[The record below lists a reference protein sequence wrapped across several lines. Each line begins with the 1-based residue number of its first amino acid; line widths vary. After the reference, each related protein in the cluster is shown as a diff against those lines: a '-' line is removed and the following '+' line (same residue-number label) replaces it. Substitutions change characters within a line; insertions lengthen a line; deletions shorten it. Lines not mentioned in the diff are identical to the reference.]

1 MKSNWTHWFASLI
14 FCSALIITFPVKGNE
29 QGIIYLL
36 EQLSFQMGQR
46 DLFQAEQTLTKISK
60 VAPEN
65 LVYLQE
71 NVRFLAES
79 QRFSQARIKL
89 LKIKTRISERN
100 HSALLQLIDIYQNK
114 RKELSEARLLN
125 TRQLYQQS
133 LNKYDQL
140 FDKQD
145 PHYSLAL
152 EYWDIL
158 TEVNPEL
165 EPTVLYKL
173 QRLNLQYPAN
183 PRIKLAYFKYSLRA
197 GKNKNKIYDELY
209 LLTFNTVWQSEA
221 KRLWQYGLMNTDVTY
236 NNQQNFKRYI
246 ERFPDD
252 NKVSYHF
259 RDGNAAL
266 ELHRISMRDP
276 AYRAKIKLPKMLED
290 DAPLSE
296 IALTLA
302 TAKTKYADDQDVII
316 AEGRFLFR
324 KNDYVGAKAAFN
336 RCAEL
341 FQPTPSVCL
350 SLSITTDYWSLIEKT
365 ETYLDA
371 QKLTEAGQTL
381 AKLYKFEDESHYHI
395 LLDGDRQVALGNY
408 IKAEQLYLSLLVI
421 EPLSP
426 QFLTTMMEFK
436 LNYQGKLKMDSWVSS
451 LSLQQ
456 KDIILPD
463 YNSLLVA
470 RIRDKADAELEKG
483 NEAEAESLLK
493 SALRIVQMH
502 PWASYDLAKLYIQQ
516 GKTDKALDLYKPIS
530 DKVEVKYSYSLILAS
545 VDMYYSALNVLQSIP
560 SKSRTNNIKQDI
572 QDYKFELAMDKVDR
586 SLQQD
591 RLALL
596 TSASTRFNN
605 NVVYTSRIQ
614 QQMLKYGFLQ
624 QSALLAKLLLDSD
637 QQSDSVNRINV
648 LLQLAQVQLL
658 AKQTD
663 KAVNNVALVYKE
675 TGRSFT
681 NELALS
687 DLTLELLED
696 DQLPKVIQSQFSNM
710 LDQHL
715 VQHDDVVA
723 VWKNDLRF
731 AELTSDPI
739 RMFQALDKLIALEP
753 SESYRFY
760 QLFSLFEENKG
771 QLDVSNGEF
780 KYEYLVPFIQSF
792 PFDPVGYDVAFR
804 LYNQLPELGDN
815 SGSLMKKGYYSALMA
830 DISDKAN
837 FDTRALASGEELL
850 QKTNSSDLSF
860 AQKQKIKEYFVLM
873 TSDENVASIHVN
885 QGSWLVNRFQSAL
898 AQRSLKEN
906 RRLELGV
913 KRYDKSGS
921 AGTSEYDLSVLSLTY
936 AAPMD
941 NAWLGDGE
949 WYVKVEPTIIKAGTL
964 DTNDSANDTFG
975 FNKLCDSRCDDLLLK
990 QEEVGT
996 SIAIGFETASV
1007 SADIGTKPIGF
1018 ELFDWVGG
1026 AAYSDSLWN
1035 IGWSLGVSKRSV
1047 TSSLLSFSGS
1057 EDLYTSTTWG
1067 GTSLYNLGLSL
1078 SYDQGTGWGIWAL
1091 TDAGKISGKQVKEN
1105 ERTRAMGGIYWDWF
1119 DRDWLTAS
1127 IGLNLF
1133 TWQYEKDLSEFT
1145 FGQSGYYSPQEY
1157 KSASLPLNFYGRLGD
1172 FTYQVDLSVS
1182 ISESADD
1189 DSVYYPLHT
1198 NYQEAL
1204 ELISN
1209 DSFLGG
1215 ESTGEGF
1222 SAEAM
1227 IEYKLTNHWTLGTNI
1242 TIQKSEFFSPN
1253 SLYFYLKYYF
1263 EPNLQPAN
1271 RRPDPVSIYMDY

>member
-46 DLFQAEQTLTKISK
+46 DLFQAEKTLIKISK

-89 LKIKTRISERN
+89 LKIKPRISDRN
-100 HSALLQLIDIYQNK
+100 YNTLLQLIDIYQNK

-158 TEVNPEL
+158 TEVSPEL

-236 NNQQNFKRYI
+236 NNQQNFERYI

-316 AEGRFLFR
+316 AQGRFLFR
-324 KNDYVGAKAAFN
+324 KNDYIGAKAAFN

-341 FQPTPSVCL
+341 FQPTPAVCL

-371 QKLTEAGQTL
+371 QKLTRAGKTL
-381 AKLYKFEDESHYHI
+381 AKLYKFEDESNYHI

-483 NEAEAESLLK
+483 NELEAESLLK

-502 PWASYDLAKLYIQQ
+502 PWASYDLAKLYIQK
-516 GKTDKALDLYKPIS
+516 GKIDKALGLYKPIS
-530 DKVEVKYSYSLILAS
+530 DKVEIKYSYSLILAS
-545 VDMYYSALNVLQSIP
+545 VDMYYSALNVLESIP
-560 SKSRTNNIKQDI
+560 MGSRTNSIKQDI
-572 QDYKFELAMDKVDR
+572 QDYKFELAMAKVDR
-586 SLQQD
+586 SLQKD

-596 TSASTRFNN
+596 VSAKNEFNG

-614 QQMLKYGFLQ
+614 QQMFKYGFLQ
-624 QSALLAKLLLDSD
+624 QGALLASSLLNSD
-637 QQSDSVNRINV
+637 LSLGSVNRINV

-687 DLTLELLED
+687 DLTLKLLENH
-696 DQLPKVIQSQFSNM
+696 QLPKVIQNQFSNM
-710 LDQHL
+710 LAQHL
-715 VQHDDVVA
+715 VQHDEVVA

-739 RMFQALDKLIALEP
+739 RMFQALDKLIELEP

-760 QLFSLFEENKG
+760 QLFNLFEENKG
-771 QLDVSNGEF
+771 RLDVSNGEF
-780 KYEYLVPFIQSF
+780 KYEYLVPFIQFF

-873 TSDENVASIHVN
+873 TSDENVASIDVN

-941 NAWLGDGE
+941 NAWLGNGE

-975 FNKLCDSRCDDLLLK
+975 FNKLCDRRCDDLLLK

-996 SIAIGFETASV
+996 SIAIGFENSSV

-1057 EDLYTSTTWG
+1057 KDPYTSTTWG

-1091 TDAGKISGKQVKEN
+1091 TDTGKISGKQVKEN

-1182 ISESADD
+1182 MSESADD

-1253 SLYFYLKYYF
+1253 SLYFYIKYYF

>member
-14 FCSALIITFPVKGNE
+14 FCSALIITFPVKSNE
-29 QGIIYLL
+29 QGIVYLL

-46 DLFQAEQTLTKISK
+46 DLFQAEQTLIKISK

-71 NVRFLAES
+71 NIRFLAES

-89 LKIKTRISERN
+89 LKIKPRISERN

-114 RKELSEARLLN
+114 RKDLSDARLLN

-158 TEVNPEL
+158 TEVSPDL

-173 QRLNLQYPAN
+173 QRLNQQYPAN

-197 GKNKNKIYDELY
+197 GKNKNNIYDELY
-209 LLTFNTVWQSEA
+209 LLTFNTVWQFEA
-221 KRLWQYGLMNTDVTY
+221 KRLWQYGLMNTDVTH
-236 NNQQNFKRYI
+236 NNQQNFKTYI

-252 NKVSYHF
+252 NRVGYHF

-266 ELHRISMRDP
+266 EQHRISMRDP
-276 AYRAKIKLPKMLED
+276 AYRAKVKLPKMLED

-336 RCAEL
+336 RCIEL
-341 FQPTPSVCL
+341 FEPTPSVCL
-350 SLSITTDYWSLIEKT
+350 SLIITTDYWALIEQT
-365 ETYLDA
+365 ETYLDSQQFDQA
-371 QKLTEAGQTL
+371 GKTLT
-381 AKLYKFEDESHYHI
+381 KLYQFKDESNYHI
-395 LLDGDRQVALGNY
+395 LLDGNRQVGLGNY
-408 IKAEQLYLSLLVI
+408 VKAEQLYQSLLAV
-421 EPLSP
+421 EPLSS
-426 QFLTTMMEFK
+426 QFLVTMMEFK
-436 LNYQGKLKMDSWVSS
+436 LNYKGKLNMDTWVSN
-451 LSLQQ
+451 LTLQQ
-456 KDIILPD
+456 KDIILPE
-463 YNSLLVA
+463 YNSLLVS
-470 RIRDKADAELEKG
+470 RIRDKADAELEQG
-483 NEAEAESLLK
+483 NEQEAESLLK

-516 GKTDKALDLYKPIS
+516 GEVDKALSLYKPIS
-530 DKVEVKYSYSLILAS
+530 SKVEVKYSYSLILAS

-572 QDYKFELAMDKVDR
+572 QDYKFELAMEKVDR

-596 TSASTRFNN
+596 TSASSRFNS
-605 NVVYTSRIQ
+605 NVVYISRIQ

-624 QSALLAKLLLDSD
+624 QSALLAKLLLDSN
-637 QQSDSVNRINV
+637 QKSDSLNRINV

-658 AKQTD
+658 AKQPD
-663 KAVNNVALVYKE
+663 KAVNNVALIYKE
-675 TGRSFT
+675 SGRSFT

-696 DQLPKVIQSQFSNM
+696 NQLPQVIQSQFIIM

-715 VQHDDVVA
+715 VQHDDEVA

-731 AELTSDPI
+731 AELTSDVV
-739 RMFQALDKLIALEP
+739 RMWHALDKLIELEP
-753 SESYRFY
+753 TESYRFY
-760 QLFSLFEENKG
+760 QLFSLFEENKR
-771 QLDVSNGEF
+771 QLNVSNGEF

-804 LYNQLPELGDN
+804 LYNQLPELGEN

-830 DISDKAN
+830 DISDSSD
-837 FDTRALASGEELL
+837 FDTRVLSSVDDLV
-850 QKTNSSDLSF
+850 QKTNSSNLN
-860 AQKQKIKEYFVLM
+860 ANQKQKMNEYLQLM
-873 TSDENVASIHVN
+873 NSDGNVTSINVG

-898 AQRSLKEN
+898 TQRSLKEN

-913 KRYDKSGS
+913 KKYDKSGS

-941 NAWLGDGE
+941 NAWLGSGE

-964 DTNDSANDTFG
+964 DTNDSATDTFG

-996 SIAIGFETASV
+996 SIAIGFENSSV

-1018 ELFDWVGG
+1018 KLFDWVGG
-1026 AAYSDSLWN
+1026 AAYSNSLWN
-1035 IGWSLGVSKRSV
+1035 IGWTLGVSKRSV
-1047 TSSLLSFSGS
+1047 TSSLLSFAGS
-1057 EDLYTSTTWG
+1057 EDPYTSTTWG

-1078 SYDQGTGWGIWAL
+1078 SYDQGAGWGIWAL
-1091 TDAGKISGKQVKEN
+1091 TDAGKISGKQVKDN

-1119 DRDWLTAS
+1119 ERDWLTAS
-1127 IGLNLF
+1127 VGLNLF

-1182 ISESADD
+1182 KSESADD
-1189 DSVYYPLHT
+1189 DSIYYPQHA
-1198 NYQEAL
+1198 NYQQVL
-1204 ELISN
+1204 EQISN
-1209 DSFLGG
+1209 DNFLGG
-1215 ESTGEGF
+1215 KSTGEGF

-1242 TIQKSEFFSPN
+1242 TIQKSEYFSPN
-1253 SLYFYLKYYF
+1253 SLYFYVKYYF

-1271 RRPDPVSIYMDY
+1271 RRPNPVSIYMDY